1 MRKFKNIFT
10 ISLFL
15 ASINLKSQNK
25 IIQTTELKKNNTD
38 SVIVKTKFETI
49 NGKYFLSESKCKK
62 EEVDSISKIDRR
74 RAEKIIRDFGWK
86 N

>member
-1 MRKFKNIFT
+1 MRSIFVILFF
-10 ISLFL
+10 IST
-15 ASINLKSQNK
+15 NCKSQNK
-25 IIQTTELKKNNTD
+25 ITQTTESYKNVID

-49 NGKYFLSESKCKK
+49 NGKYFLSESKCRK
-62 EEVDSISKIDRR
+62 EEVDSISKIDRK